1 MEYHVSKN
9 GSDKNCGSFELPFYT
24 ISKAAKIAEE
34 GDKVIVHEGTY
45 RECVSPSNGARTAAR
60 SIIYEAAAGERAV
73 IKGSESIK
81 SWESHGDGLW
91 KVTLD
96 NAFFGD
102 FNPYAEPIDGD
113 WLMKPLDKMLNLGQ
127 VYLNGEALRE
137 VTSPDEVSETMT
149 WYSEV
154 TDTETVISVNFG
166 DADPNLE
173 LTEINVRKCCFYPEK
188 TGINYI
194 TVRGFE
200 MAHAACPWAPPTA
213 DQPGMI
219 GAHWS
224 KGWVIE
230 DNILHDA
237 RCSAISVGK
246 EISTGHNLYNRYH
259 RKPGYQTQLETV
271 FNGLRAG
278 WSKENVGS
286 HIIRNNTIY
295 DCGQNG
301 IVGNMGGAFSEI
313 YGNHIYN
320 IGNKHEFFGYE
331 IGGIKLHA
339 AIDTYIH
346 HNCIHDCWM
355 GTWLDWEAQGVRLSS
370 NLYYRNE
377 RDIWIEVTHGPHT
390 VDNNVFGSDSC
401 FSNAAQGGAY
411 IHNLFCGAMH
421 RYDVRDRSTPYH
433 LNHSTE
439 IMGTAVVYGGD
450 DRFYQNIFIGK
461 SDESLWDKR
470 EDHHWKF
477 GTSAYNGYAISM
489 EEYISRVMEN
499 GKGDIERYYN
509 VMQPVYINRN
519 CYLAGAEAFDREES
533 NFISEKDPCDRIY
546 EQDGKVYLEIDIPE
560 DMLLEN
566 TEIITTEKLGVPRIC
581 ESPYENADGTPFAID
596 CDYSENHRSEK
607 PMAGPFEDLRVGH
620 NKILLWG
627 NSPEHNH
634 K

>member
-1 MEYHVSKN
+1 MEYHVSKKGN
-9 GSDKNCGSFELPFYT
+9 DKNCGSLELPFYT
-24 ISKAAKIAEE
+24 ISKAALVAEE
-34 GDKVIVHEGTY
+34 GDRVVVHEGTY
-45 RECVSPSNGARTAAR
+45 RECVSPENGARTAAK
-60 SIIYEAAAGERAV
+60 SIVYEAAKGEKV
-73 IKGSESIK
+73 IIKGSEQIKTWKKYENSI
-81 SWESHGDGLW
+81 W
-91 KVTLD
+91 KAELD
-96 NAFFGD
+96 NAFFGE
-102 FNPYAEPIDGD
+102 FNPYSEVIDGD
-113 WLMKPLDKMLNLGQ
+113 WLMKPLDNMLHLGQ
-127 VYLNGEALRE
+127 VYINGKALSEVTAQEALAE
-137 VTSPDEVSETMT
+137 NMT
-149 WYSEV
+149 WYAEV
-154 TDTETVISVNFG
+154 TDDTTVIYANFG
-166 DADPNLE
+166 SNDPNVE
-173 LTEINVRKCCFYPEK
+173 LTEINVRRSCFYPEK

-224 KGWVIE
+224 KGWVVE
-230 DNILHDA
+230 NNILHDA
-237 RCSAISVGK
+237 RCSAISIGK

-271 FNGLRAG
+271 FNALRAG
-278 WSKENVGS
+278 WSKEKIGS

-331 IGGIKLHA
+331 IAGIKLHA

-346 HNCIHDCWM
+346 DNNIHDCWM

-370 NLYYRNE
+370 NLYYNNE
-377 RDIWIEVTHGPHT
+377 RDFWIEVTHGPHT
-390 VDNNVFGSDSC
+390 VDNNVFGSASS

-411 IHNLFCGAMH
+411 IHNLFCGGMH

-461 SDESLWDKR
+461 PEEKLWDKR
-470 EDHHWKF
+470 HPWLF
-477 GTSAYNGYAISM
+477 GTSAYNGYAVSM
-489 EEYISRVMEN
+489 EEYIDRVMEN

-509 VMQPVYINRN
+509 VMQPVYINQN
-519 CYLAGAEAFDREES
+519 SYLSGAKPFDREET
-533 NFISEKDPCDRIY
+533 NFVSDFDPNDRIY
-546 EQDGKVYLEIDIPE
+546 EENGCVYLEIDIPE
-560 DMLLEN
+560 GMFLEN
-566 TEIITTEKLGVPRIC
+566 TEPITTEKLGVPRIS
-581 ESPYENADGTPFAID
+581 EAPFENADGTPLEID
-596 CDYSENHRSEK
+596 HDYGGSERSAAPK
-607 PMAGPFEDLRVGH
+607 IGPFEGLKTGH
-620 NKILLWG
+620 NKILLW
-627 NSPEHNH
+627 
-634 K
+634 KK

>member
-1 MEYHVSKN
+1 MEYHVSKTGN
-9 GSDKNCGSFELPFYT
+9 DKNCGSLELPFYT
-24 ISKAAKIAEE
+24 ISKAASVAEE
-34 GDKVIVHEGTY
+34 GDRVVVHEGTY
-45 RECVSPSNGARTAAR
+45 RECVSPENGSRTAAK
-60 SIIYEAAAGERAV
+60 SIVYEAAEGERAV
-73 IKGSESIK
+73 IKGSEQINTWEKCKNSI
-81 SWESHGDGLW
+81 W
-91 KVTLD
+91 KAEID
-96 NAFFGD
+96 NAFFGG
-102 FNPYAEPIDGD
+102 FNPYSEVIDGD
-113 WLMKPLDKMLNLGQ
+113 WLMKPLDNMLHLGQ
-127 VYLNGEALRE
+127 VYINGSALCEVTEQEALKD
-137 VTSPDEVSETMT
+137 SMT
-149 WYSEV
+149 WYAEV
-154 TDTETVISVNFG
+154 TDDTTVIYANFG
-166 DADPNLE
+166 VNDPNAE

-213 DQPGMI
+213 DQIGMI

-237 RCSAISVGK
+237 RCSAVSIGK

-271 FNGLRAG
+271 FNALHAG
-278 WSKENVGS
+278 WSKEKVGS

-331 IGGIKLHA
+331 IAGIKLHA

-346 HNCIHDCWM
+346 HNNIHDCWM

-370 NLYYRNE
+370 NLYYNNE
-377 RDIWIEVTHGPHT
+377 RDFWFEVTHGPHT
-390 VDNNVFGSDSC
+390 VDNNVFGSDSS

-411 IHNLFCGAMH
+411 IHNLFCGGMH

-461 SDESLWDKR
+461 PEEKLWDKR
-470 EDHHWKF
+470 HPWMF
-477 GTSAYNGYAISM
+477 GTSAYNGYAVSM
-489 EEYISRVMEN
+489 EEYINRVMEN

-509 VMQPVYINRN
+509 VMQPVYINNN
-519 CYLAGAEAFDREES
+519 CYLSGAKAFDREETS
-533 NFISEKDPCDRIY
+533 FVSDFNPNDRIY
-546 EQDGKVYLEIDIPE
+546 EENGCVYLEIDIPE
-560 DMLLEN
+560 GMFLDN
-566 TEIITTEKLGVPRIC
+566 TEIITTEKLGVPRIT
-581 ESPYENADGTPFAID
+581 ESPFENADGTPFEIN
-596 CDYSENHRSEK
+596 CDYSGNKRK
-607 PMAGPFEDLRVGH
+607 NAPAVGPFEGLKAGH
-620 NKILLWG
+620 NKILLW
-627 NSPEHNH
+627 
-634 K
+634 KKA

>member
-9 GSDKNCGSFELPFYT
+9 GSDNNCGSSELPFLT

-45 RECVSPSNGARTAAR
+45 RECVNPENGSRTASG

-137 VTSPDEVSETMT
+137 VTSPDEVSEAMT

-166 DADPNLE
+166 DADPNFE
-173 LTEINVRKCCFYPEK
+173 LAEINVRKCCFYPEK

-278 WSKENVGS
+278 WSKENIGS

-301 IVGNMGGAFSEI
+301 IVGNMGGAFSQI

-377 RDIWIEVTHGPHT
+377 RDIWLEVTHGPHT

-421 RYDVRDRSTPYH
+421 RYDVRNRSTPYH
-433 LNHSTE
+433 LSHSTQV
-439 IMGTAVVYGGD
+439 MGTAVVYGGD

-461 SDESLWDKR
+461 PEERLWDKR

-477 GTSAYNGYAISM
+477 GTSAYDGYAVSM
-489 EEYISRVMEN
+489 EEYIDRVMEN

-519 CYLAGAEAFDREES
+519 CYLSGAEAFDREEK
-533 NFISEKDPCDRIY
+533 NFVSDTNPEDRIY
-546 EQDGKVYLEIDIPE
+546 EEDGCVYLEINIPE
-560 DMLLEN
+560 EMFIDD
-566 TEIITTEKLGVPRIC
+566 TEIVTTKTLGVPRIT
-581 ESPYENADGTPFAID
+581 EAPFENADGTPLIINR
-596 CDYSENHRSEK
+596 DYHGDERGNN
-607 PMAGPFEDLRVGH
+607 PTVGPFEGLKAGRQ
-620 NKILLWG
+620 KILLWQ
-627 NSPEHNH
+627 NT
-634 K
+634 

>member
-34 GDKVIVHEGTY
+34 GDSVIVHAGTY
-45 RECVSPSNGARTAAR
+45 RECVSPSNGARTAAKR
-60 SIIYEAAAGERAV
+60 IVYKAAEGEKV
-73 IKGSESIK
+73 IIKGSERVQG
-81 SWESHGDGLW
+81 WESSSKGVW
-91 KVTLD
+91 KATLD
-96 NAFFGD
+96 NAMFNG
-102 FNPYAEPIDGD
+102 FNPYAEVIDGD
-113 WLMKPLDKMLNLGQ
+113 WLMKPLDDMLHLGQ
-127 VYLNGEALRE
+127 VYINGAALLEEPSAEASLGN
-137 VTSPDEVSETMT
+137 MT
-149 WYSEV
+149 WRGEV
-154 TDTETVISVNFG
+154 TDNHTIIYANFG
-166 DADPNLE
+166 DINPNEE
-173 LTEINVRKCCFYPEK
+173 LAEINVRKCCFYPLE

-224 KGWVIE
+224 KGWIIE
-230 DNILHDA
+230 NNLLHDA

-271 FNGLRAG
+271 FCALKAG
-278 WSKENVGS
+278 WSKEKIGS

-320 IGNKHEFFGYE
+320 IGSKHEFFGYE
-331 IGGIKLHA
+331 IAGIKLHA

-346 HNCIHDCWM
+346 HNNIHDCWM

-377 RDIWIEVTHGPHT
+377 RDLWFEVTHGPHT
-390 VDNNVFGSDSC
+390 VDNNVFGSDSS

-439 IMGTAVVYGGD
+439 LMGTAVVYGGD

-461 SDESLWDKR
+461 SEEKLFDK
-470 EDHHWKF
+470 HHVWLF
-477 GTSAYNGYAISM
+477 GTAAYNGYAVSM

-509 VMQPVYINRN
+509 VMQPVYINNN
-519 CYLAGAEAFDREES
+519 CYLSGAEAFDREES
-533 NFISEKDPCDRIY
+533 NFISDKDPCDRIY

-560 DMLLEN
+560 DMVLEN
-566 TEIITTEKLGVPRIC
+566 TEIINTQKLGVPRIC

-596 CDYSENHRSEK
+596 RDYSGTPRANS
-607 PMAGPFEDLRVGH
+607 PTAGPFENLRGGH
-620 NKILLWG
+620 NKILLWEKG
-627 NSPEHNH
+627 GLL
-634 K
+634 